1 MKRIFSLFLALVML
15 AALCCSCSGG
25 AKTTLYLLNWG
36 EYLDPALI
44 EEFEEQNPDIRV
56 NMTTTT
62 TNEEMYT
69 VCATEGTKIDIVV
82 PSDYLVERFIAED
95 LLAELDFSN
104 IPNFQYVEKAAQNRT
119 FDPEN
124 KYSVP

>member
-1 MKRIFSLFLALVML
+1 MKRIFSLLLALLLV
-15 AALCCSCSGG
+15 AALLCSCSGG

-36 EYLDPALI
+36 EYLDPDLLA
-44 EEFEEQNPDIRV
+44 EFEAQNPDIKVR
-56 NMTTTT
+56 MTTTT

-69 VCATEGTKIDIVV
+69 VCATEGTKIDIVI

-104 IPNFQYVEKAAQNRT
+104 IPNFKYVEKAAQNRT

-124 KYSVP
+124 K